1 MNKLFLAARFLIL
14 PFAITL
20 LLSIVALL
28 AIVLKQAAHLLLNLG
43 QLSEKEVILE
53 ILSMVDVAL
62 LANLVLLIAFSAYDA
77 FVSDL
82 SSKAEKVRG
91 LEILNGLTLTN
102 VKFKL
107 LGSMIIISAIG
118 LMSSFLGLEKQNSTN
133 YEVIAAQV
141 VIHLTFA
148 VTALLLAFSDKK
160 TDQH

>member
-1 MNKLFLAARFLIL
+1 
-14 PFAITL
+14 
-20 LLSIVALL
+20 
-28 AIVLKQAAHLLLNLG
+28 
-43 QLSEKEVILE
+43 
-53 ILSMVDVAL
+53 MVDVAL